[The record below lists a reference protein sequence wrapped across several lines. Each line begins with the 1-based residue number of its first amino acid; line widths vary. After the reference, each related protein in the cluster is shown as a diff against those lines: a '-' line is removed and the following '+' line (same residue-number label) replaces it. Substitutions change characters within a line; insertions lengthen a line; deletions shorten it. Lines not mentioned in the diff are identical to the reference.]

1 MSRARV
7 TLLAVVL
14 SAATIAVYSPV
25 LDASF
30 VNYDDPGYV
39 AANPHVKEGF
49 SETSLAWDWTTFEQG
64 NWHPLTWMSHTLDW
78 SLFGAAAWGHHATS
92 ILLHAANAV
101 LLFLFLASAT
111 GAPRRSWVVAALF
124 ALHPLHV
131 ESVAWISE
139 RKDVLS
145 AFFGLGAMA
154 AYLRYAQY
162 PSAAR
167 MAPVALLMAASLCSK
182 PMLVTLP
189 LLLLLLD
196 AWPLRR
202 WEATRP
208 SVASLRPL
216 VVEKIPLLVLSV
228 ASAAVTLAA
237 QRSVRATVMNARIG
251 IAWRAANAAVS
262 AVVYLVKA
270 IVPTG
275 LAIFYPHPGTSIS
288 IPLVLVSIAALAAI
302 TIAAVRAGAGRPYGL
317 VGWLWYL
324 VSLVPVIG
332 LVQVGAQARADRYT
346 YLPLVGAFIVAT
358 WGCADLVDAVT
369 RRLGSGGWLRL
380 APLLAGLAP
389 LAVAASLQA
398 GTWHDSIALWTRAI
412 AVTSPVAA
420 DHAML
425 GNALAQ
431 AGRTEDAEAQY
442 QEALRLDPE
451 EAGALNGIGALLVA
465 RQRPSEALGYF
476 ERALAAMPRF
486 AEAHVNAA
494 AALDALGRDG
504 EALPHALAAIAID
517 PASADG
523 HRSAGVLLYRAGR
536 PAEAV
541 AQLAEARRLDPAR
554 VETLNDLGMALV
566 AAGRIDDGIAS
577 YRQALAARPDYPEA
591 LNNLGGALT
600 LTGDYS
606 GAERLIRRALA
617 IVPDY
622 PKAHSNL
629 AAVYYLA
636 GRANDARREIERAR
650 AGGFEPPRQLVDALH
665 LGTATIDHP

>member
-7 TLLAVVL
+7 TLLAAIL
-14 SAATIAVYSPV
+14 AAAAIAVYGPAF
-25 LDASF
+25 DASF

-39 AANPHVKEGF
+39 TANPYVKEGF
-49 SETSLAWDWTTFEQG
+49 SSAALTWDWTTFAQG

-78 SLFGAAAWGHHATS
+78 SLFADTASGHHATS
-92 ILLHAANAV
+92 VLLHAANAV

-111 GAPRRSWVVAALF
+111 GAPRRSWLVAGLF

-145 AFFGLGAMA
+145 SFFGLGAMW
-154 AYLRYAQY
+154 AYLRYARR

-202 WEATRP
+202 WDPARP
-208 SVASLRPL
+208 SAASLRPI
-216 VVEKIPLLVLSV
+216 VVEKLPLFVLSM

-237 QRSVRATVMNARIG
+237 QRSVQATAMNAQIG
-251 IAWRAANAAVS
+251 IAWRAANAAVTT
-262 AVVYLVKA
+262 VVYLLKA
-270 IVPTG
+270 VVPTG

-302 TIAAVRAGAGRPYGL
+302 TIAAVRARAGRPYL
-317 VGWLWYL
+317 FVGWLWYL

-346 YLPLVGAFIVAT
+346 YLPLVGVFIVAT
-358 WGCADLVDAVT
+358 WGCADLVDAVA
-369 RRLGSGGWLRL
+369 RQRGSGGWMRL

-398 GTWHDSIALWTRAI
+398 KTWHDSVALWTRAI
-412 AVTSPVAA
+412 AVTAPVAA

-425 GNALAQ
+425 GNALAG
-431 AGRTEDAEAQY
+431 AKRTDEAEAQY
-442 QEALRLDPE
+442 REALRLNPE
-451 EAGALNGIGALLVA
+451 ETGALNGIGALLVA
-465 RQRPSEALGYF
+465 RHQPGEALGYF
-476 ERALAAMPRF
+476 EKALAAMPRF

-536 PAEAV
+536 PVEAV
-541 AQLAEARRLDPAR
+541 AQLAEAHRLDPAR
-554 VETLNDLGMALV
+554 VETLNDLGMAQV
-566 AAGRIDDGIAS
+566 AAGRLQEGIAS
-577 YRQALAARPDYPEA
+577 YRQALSARPEYPEA
-591 LNNLGGALT
+591 LSNLGGALT

-636 GRANDARREIERAR
+636 GRVDDARREIERAR
-650 AGGFEPPRQLVDALH
+650 AAGFEPPRQLVEAL
-665 LGTATIDHP
+665 GSGRPE